1 MRTAV
6 WEGAAKAVVWGK
18 GSNGS
23 NGSNGNT
30 TLIRSKNINTLLL
43 AGPQVSKLTNCE
55 ETIKYYSKAAP
66 RKECSRNNGKALQS
80 TLKKVMT
87 VSNLV

>member
-1 MRTAV
+1 MRTVV

-18 GSNGS
+18 GS